1 MMSRLTHW
9 RLQFSVIKDLNKQFA
24 QNEKSNSKNYVAWL
38 LIAISIGMFL
48 ICSENIIP
56 KNLLAKSIWSCELN
70 LPLIEFRFHIWETEM
85 CVCCELQKEN
95 TYMNTCKRTVC
106 IQGVPSISIHFCCPV
121 ARPVSTRAHR
131 SASLIKRTLQEL
143 PMRGWVTRS
152 DNFGARYERFSKKCI
167 FWVILERI

>member
-95 TYMNTCKRTVC
+95 TYMITCKRTCMHICTKMTKNCYIFPSKQHVLIMCWNWPDVRKCLIRNTPLGANDVNDRC
-106 IQGVPSISIHFCCPV
+106 IGQH
-121 ARPVSTRAHR
+121 
-131 SASLIKRTLQEL
+131 
-143 PMRGWVTRS
+143 W
-152 DNFGARYERFSKKCI
+152 SKIDKNQSKN
-167 FWVILERI
+167 